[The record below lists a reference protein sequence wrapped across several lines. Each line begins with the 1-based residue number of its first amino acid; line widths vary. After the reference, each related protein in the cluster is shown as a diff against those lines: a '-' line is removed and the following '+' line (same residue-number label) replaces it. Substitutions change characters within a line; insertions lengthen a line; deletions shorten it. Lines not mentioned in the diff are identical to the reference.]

1 MRYTREPNGPGL
13 MNDMAYKVWYK
24 INVKR
29 HLFTEGQREKATN
42 GTKLKRKKKKPFR
55 PSRARI

>member
-29 HLFTEGQREKATN
+29 HLFTECQREKATN
-42 GTKLKRKKKKPFR
+42 GTKLKKKKEKTF
-55 PSRARI
+55 PSF